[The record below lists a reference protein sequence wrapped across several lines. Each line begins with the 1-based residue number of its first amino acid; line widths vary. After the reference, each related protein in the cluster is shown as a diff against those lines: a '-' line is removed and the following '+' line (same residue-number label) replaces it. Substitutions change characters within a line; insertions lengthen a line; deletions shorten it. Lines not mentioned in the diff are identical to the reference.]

1 MAQTTLR
8 PDGSQMLPRTRSFRG
23 GVGKYVAIA
32 RVNLLNQL
40 TYIWDTV
47 TGSLLMVL
55 FIFIFAQLWGATF
68 EAQGAA
74 VISGFTLNQTVWY
87 FVWAEM
93 IQMGKIRHVN
103 TVQQEVKDGSLAYT
117 LGRPYNYLVYHFAF
131 GFGSLL
137 VTTVV
142 LLGLGSLVALTQ
154 VGALHTF
161 RPETLPGLL
170 LVTALA
176 FVLDYCV
183 LSIIALMAFFMED
196 VTSLLFVYHKIVFV
210 LGGLLIPVD
219 FLPEWLQGI
228 ARVLPFNMVVY
239 SPARLFVNWDAN
251 LFGYTVIMQLFWILV
266 IGSILAVIYRYG
278 VRRVS
283 INGG

>member
-1 MAQTTLR
+1 MTGRVAQPETL
-8 PDGSQMLPRTRSFRG
+8 SIVPRRRSWRRG
-23 GVGKYVAIA
+23 LGKYLAIA

-40 TYIWDTV
+40 VYIWDTV
-47 TGSLLMVL
+47 TGSLLMIL

-103 TVQQEVKDGSLAYT
+103 TVQEEVKDGSLAYT
-117 LGRPYNYLVYHFAF
+117 LGRPYNYLVYHFSF
-131 GFGSLL
+131 GIGSTL

-142 LLGLGSLVALTQ
+142 LLCLGGLVAYSQ
-154 VGALHTF
+154 VGGLQTF

-170 LVTALA
+170 LVTGLAL
-176 FVLDYCV
+176 VLDFCV

-196 VTSLLFVYHKIVFV
+196 VSSLVFVYHKIVFV

-219 FLPEWLQGI
+219 FLPEWLQAI

-239 SPARLFVNWDAN
+239 SPARLFVNWDAG
-251 LFGYTVIMQLFWILV
+251 LFRYTVGMQVFWIAV
-266 IGSILAVIYRYG
+266 IGAVLAVIYRYG